1 MAPVLAELYKPDWG
15 EIGRNLF
22 VLLITL
28 LELER
33 AVENMRH
40 GLFSQRIKKY
50 PGITRRSSEFGK
62 NRIA

>member
-1 MAPVLAELYKPDWG
+1 MAPVLAELYQPDWG

-33 AVENMRH
+33 AVENATRII
-40 GLFSQRIKKY
+40 SQRIKKY
-50 PGITRRSSEFGK
+50 PGITRRVERIRK